1 MNNLIDINQ
10 QSTVPYL
17 KQETIT
23 ILNTKHKCLPLT
35 YTTNKT
41 NTSLSKNNE
50 YIMNL
55 LNTI

>member
-10 QSTVPYL
+10 YSTVPYV
-17 KQETIT
+17 KQETIK
-23 ILNTKHKCLPLT
+23 ILNKKHKFLPLT
-35 YTTNKT
+35 ANKT
-41 NTSLSKNNE
+41 NIMSQKKKKE